1 MRRRL
6 VLPALAPFAVALA
19 ALPAGAWDNSLY
31 AHQPCDG
38 PTEITVSND
47 TTSQFMTDRVDT
59 HAPLG
64 DPRWSHVVTLPDGQV
79 LGPIAPGQAVTAT
92 IAADAGDTL
101 TLSVAWVGYG
111 SSEAKTVTVTGASG
125 CDEPE
130 PKVEILGPVPTVEP
144 ERVFD
149 AVPVQLDPVVETA
162 EVKSVPLADDEPMT
176 ELPVTGATSA
186 GVAGVLGAV
195 MTGAGA
201 AMVRWSKR

>member
-1 MRRRL
+1 MRRRM
-6 VLPALAPFAVALA
+6 VLPALAPFAVVVA

-47 TTSQFMTDRVDT
+47 TTSQFMADRVDT

-64 DPRWSHVVTLPDGQV
+64 DLRWSHVVKLPDGRL
-79 LGPIAPGQAVTAT
+79 LGPIAPGESSSAT
-92 IAADAGDTL
+92 IDADPGDTVSL
-101 TLSVAWVGYG
+101 TFSWVGYG
-111 SSEAKTVTVTGASG
+111 PSETKTVTVTGASG

-130 PKVEILGPVPTVEP
+130 PEVEILGPVPTVEP

-201 AMVRWSKR
+201 AMTRWSKR